1 MSNIPGLIQP
11 TVNSYP
17 PGANS
22 PATAAKLINDANNI
36 KLQNINQMAAGS
48 RRRRKMGGGDLVAVP
63 IIKSIYVQQNGP
75 GTDTTSQ
82 QAQGQSLSMQ
92 STANSIYDKQAT
104 KMGGSRRRYKKG
116 GNPDWVWGCYSG
128 GKSPRYRTRTYR
140 IKSKKN
146 KKKTKRHRR

>member
-17 PGANS
+17 AGANS
-22 PATAAKLINDANNI
+22 PATAAKLINDSNNL

-48 RRRRKMGGGDLVAVP
+48 RRRRKMGGASVAVP
-63 IIKSIYVQQNGP
+63 IIKPIYVQQNGP

-116 GNPDWVWGCYSG
+116 GNPDWLWGCSSG
-128 GKSPRYRTRTYR
+128 GRRRSRHV
-140 IKSKKN
+140 KSKKN
-146 KKKTKRHRR
+146 KKKTRRHRR

>member
-63 IIKSIYVQQNGP
+63 IIKSICLLDIIFSIRKTAISHSCRTGFNSNLDSHNFDYTRKCIG
-75 GTDTTSQ
+75 
-82 QAQGQSLSMQ
+82 
-92 STANSIYDKQAT
+92 TANCD
-104 KMGGSRRRYKKG
+104 GGYFGPSESTFR
-116 GNPDWVWGCYSG
+116 NVMMHSV
-128 GKSPRYRTRTYR
+128 
-140 IKSKKN
+140 
-146 KKKTKRHRR
+146 

>member
-17 PGANS
+17 AGANS
-22 PATAAKLINDANNI
+22 PATAAKLINDANNL

-48 RRRRKMGGGDLVAVP
+48 RRRRKLGGGDSVAVP
-63 IIKSIYVQQNGP
+63 IIKPIYIQQNGP

-116 GNPDWVWGCYSG
+116 GNPDWVWGCSSG
-128 GKSPRYRTRTYR
+128 GRRRRTHRA
-140 IKSKKN
+140 KSKKN
-146 KKKTKRHRR
+146 KKKSRRHRR